1 MSRLQPI
8 FNPLATILAPP
19 GRPVDWLVGLATA
32 AALGCVGGVIATR
45 AMRVFGVHWG
55 WSALVLFGCLT
66 LRSTLGGLALPLGL
80 AALVATR
87 EVRSRHLDELDAG
100 ADLRAQ
106 ATRRRSPVDV
116 LRTGAAALELLRLRR
131 SARGWFRGDELI
143 IGRDHRGALV
153 SVPFG
158 GARGGSH
165 MLVVGATGSGKTVT
179 QTWTAVRAIE
189 RGMGAVVIDP
199 KGDGAMRAALARAA
213 HRHGRQFVEWT
224 TQGPAVYNPFAHGG
238 ETEIAD
244 KLLAGEHFSEPH
256 YLRQAQRYIGHV
268 VRALRGAG
276 FEVSLQAVSHHLDP
290 RCLDQLI
297 RDQRTDDAERT
308 HSYLDSLTARQ
319 LSDLAGV
326 RDRLA
331 IIAESDVGRWLDP
344 SEPSAGRFD
353 LLEAVRSRSIV
364 YFDLAADSRPLLT
377 QMLGAAIV
385 QDLTTTVASLQRAP
399 LPTVVVIDEFSS
411 IAAEQVVRLFGR
423 ARSAGF
429 SLVLGVQELA
439 DLRLPGRGPL
449 LEQVL
454 GNVTVLVAHRQ
465 VVPASAELVAGL
477 AGTVGAWRT
486 SRLGNGR
493 VTRTRVREG
502 ALAAS
507 DVMGLSPG
515 SAAAIVPGR
524 SSHASIARIFSLE
537 TKEER

>member
-1 MSRLQPI
+1 MSRMQPI
-8 FNPLATILAPP
+8 LDHLATSVAFPSRLF
-19 GRPVDWLVGLATA
+19 DWIVGLATA
-32 AALGCVGGVIATR
+32 VAVGCVGGAVVARMMR
-45 AMRVFGVHWG
+45 ARDVHWG
-55 WSALVLFGCLT
+55 WSALVLLACLP
-66 LRSTLGGLALPLGL
+66 LRSALGGLALPLGF

-87 EVRSRHLDELDAG
+87 RVRNRHQDELDAG
-100 ADLRAQ
+100 ADLRAR
-106 ATRRRSPVDV
+106 AARRRSPVDAV
-116 LRTGAAALELLRLRR
+116 RMSLAALELLRLRR
-131 SARGWFRGDELI
+131 DARGWFRGDELI
-143 IGRDHRGALV
+143 VGRDDRGALV

-158 GARGGSH
+158 GVRGGSH

-179 QTWTAVRAIE
+179 QTWIAVRAIE
-189 RGMGAVVIDP
+189 RGVGAVVIDP
-199 KGDGAMRAALARAA
+199 KGDRAMRAALARAA
-213 HRHGRQFVEWT
+213 HRCDRRLIEWT

-244 KLLAGEHFSEPH
+244 KLLAGERFSEPH

-290 RCLDQLI
+290 RCLDQLV
-297 RDQRTDDAERT
+297 RGQRTEDAERT
-308 HSYLDSLTARQ
+308 RSYLDSLTARQ
-319 LSDLAGV
+319 SSDLAGV

-344 SEPSAGRFD
+344 SEPSVERFD
-353 LLEAVRSRSIV
+353 LLQAVRARAIV

-385 QDLTTTVASLQRAP
+385 QDLTTTVATLQRAP

-423 ARSAGF
+423 ARSAGV
-429 SLVLGVQELA
+429 SVVLGAQELA
-439 DLRLPGRGPL
+439 DLRMPGHTSL

-477 AGTVGAWRT
+477 AGTVGVWRT
-486 SRLGNGR
+486 SRLGDGR

-502 ALAAS
+502 ALAPS
-507 DVMGLSPG
+507 DVMGLATG

-524 SSHASIARIFSLE
+524 SSSASIARILSLE
-537 TKEER
+537 TEEER

>member
-1 MSRLQPI
+1 MSRMQPI
-8 FNPLATILAPP
+8 LDDLATSVAFPTRLVEWI
-19 GRPVDWLVGLATA
+19 VGLATA
-32 AALGCVGGVIATR
+32 VALGCVGGAIVARVMR
-45 AMRVFGVHWG
+45 ARDVHWG
-55 WSALVLFGCLT
+55 WSALVLLACLA
-66 LRSTLGGLALPLGL
+66 LRSTLGRLALPLGL
-80 AALVATR
+80 AALLATR
-87 EVRSRHLDELDAG
+87 RVRNRHQDELDAG
-100 ADLRAQ
+100 ADLRAR
-106 ATRRRSPVDV
+106 AARRRSPVDV
-116 LRTGAAALELLRLRR
+116 VCTSVAALERLRLRR
-131 SARGWFRGDELI
+131 GARGWFRGDELI
-143 IGRDHRGALV
+143 VGRDDRGALV

-158 GARGGSH
+158 GVHGGSH

-179 QTWTAVRAIE
+179 QTWIAVRAIE

-199 KGDGAMRAALARAA
+199 KGDSTMRAALARAA
-213 HRHGRQFVEWT
+213 HRHGRRFVEWT

-244 KLLAGEHFSEPH
+244 KLLAGERFSEPH

-268 VRALRGAG
+268 VRALRSAG
-276 FEVSLQAVSHHLDP
+276 FEVSLQGVSHHLDP
-290 RCLDQLI
+290 RCLDRLV
-297 RDQRTDDAERT
+297 RDQRTEEGERT
-308 HSYLDSLTARQ
+308 RNYLDSLTARQ

-344 SEPSAGRFD
+344 SEPNVERFD
-353 LLEAVRSRSIV
+353 LLHSVRTRAIV

-385 QDLTTTVASLQRAP
+385 QDLTTTVATLQRAP
-399 LPTVVVIDEFSS
+399 LPTIVVIDEFSS

-423 ARSAGF
+423 ARSAGV
-429 SLVLGVQELA
+429 SVVLGAQELA
-439 DLRLPGRGPL
+439 DLRLPGHTPL

-454 GNVTVLVAHRQ
+454 GNVTAIVAHRQ

-486 SRLGNGR
+486 SRLGDGR

-502 ALAAS
+502 ALAPS
-507 DVMGLSPG
+507 DVMGLVPG

-524 SSHASIARIFSLE
+524 SSCASIARIFSLE
-537 TKEER
+537 IKEER

>member
-8 FNPLATILAPP
+8 FDHLATSLPFP
-19 GRPVDWLVGLATA
+19 GRLVDWLVGFATA
-32 AALGCVGGVIATR
+32 VALGCVGGAIVAR
-45 AMRVFGVHWG
+45 AMRAFGVHWG
-55 WSALVLFGCLT
+55 WSALVLVGCLP

-80 AALVATR
+80 AALLATR
-87 EVRSRHLDELDAG
+87 GVRRRHLDELDAG
-100 ADLRAQ
+100 ADLRAR
-106 ATRRRSPVDV
+106 AERRRSPAD
-116 LRTGAAALELLRLRR
+116 LLCAGAAALELRRLRR
-131 SARGWFRGDELI
+131 NPRGWFRGDQLI
-143 IGRDHRGALV
+143 VGRDDRRALV

-158 GARGGSH
+158 GVRGGSH

-199 KGDGAMRAALARAA
+199 KGDGAMRAALALAA
-213 HRHGRQFVEWT
+213 HRHGRRFVEWT

-244 KLLAGEHFSEPH
+244 KLLAGERFSEPH

-268 VRALRGAG
+268 VRALRAAG

-290 RCLDQLI
+290 RCLDQLA
-297 RDQRTDDAERT
+297 RDQRTEDAERT
-308 HSYLDSLTARQ
+308 RGYLDSLTARQ
-319 LSDLAGV
+319 SSDLAGV

-344 SEPSAGRFD
+344 SEPSAERFD
-353 LLEAVRSRSIV
+353 LLEAVRARAIV
-364 YFDLAADSRPLLT
+364 YFDLAADSRPLLS

-385 QDLTTTVASLQRAP
+385 QDLTTTVATLQRAP

-423 ARSAGF
+423 ARSAGV

-454 GNVTVLVAHRQ
+454 GNVTVLIAHRQ

-486 SRLGNGR
+486 SRLGDGR

-515 SAAAIVPGR
+515 WAAAIVPGR
-524 SSHASIARIFSLE
+524 SSRASIARIFSLD

>member
-1 MSRLQPI
+1 MSPLQPI
-8 FNPLATILAPP
+8 LNHLATTLAPP
-19 GRPVDWLVGLATA
+19 GRLVEWLVGLATA
-32 AALGCVGGVIATR
+32 VALGCVGGAIAGRVMR
-45 AMRVFGVHWG
+45 AFGVHWC
-55 WSALVLFGCLT
+55 WSALALFAWLP
-66 LRSTLGGLALPLGL
+66 LRSTLGGLAFPLGL

-87 EVRSRHLDELDAG
+87 GVRRRHLDELDAG

-106 ATRRRSPVDV
+106 AARRRSPVDV
-116 LRTGAAALELLRLRR
+116 FRTGAAALELLRLRR

-143 IGRDHRGALV
+143 VGRDDRGALV

-158 GARGGSH
+158 GVRGGSH

-276 FEVSLQAVSHHLDP
+276 FEVSLQAVSYHLGP
-290 RCLDQLI
+290 RCLDQLV
-297 RDQRTDDAERT
+297 RDQRTEDADRT
-308 HSYLDSLTARQ
+308 RSYLDSLTARQ

-344 SEPSAGRFD
+344 SEPSVERFD
-353 LLEAVRSRSIV
+353 LLEAVRARAIV

-385 QDLTTTVASLQRAP
+385 QDLTTTVATLQRAP

-423 ARSAGF
+423 ARSAGV
-429 SLVLGVQELA
+429 SVVLGAQELA
-439 DLRLPGRGPL
+439 DLRVPGHGAL

-454 GNVTVLVAHRQ
+454 GNVTVLIAHRQ
-465 VVPASAELVAGL
+465 VVPSSAELVAGL

-502 ALAAS
+502 ALAPS

-524 SSHASIARIFSLE
+524 SSRTSIARIFSLE

>member
-8 FNPLATILAPP
+8 FDHLATSLPFP
-19 GRPVDWLVGLATA
+19 GRLVDWLVGFATA
-32 AALGCVGGVIATR
+32 VALGCLGGAIVAR
-45 AMRVFGVHWG
+45 AMRAFGVHWG
-55 WSALVLFGCLT
+55 WSALVLFACLP
-66 LRSTLGGLALPLGL
+66 LRSTLGGLALPFGL
-80 AALVATR
+80 AALLATR
-87 EVRSRHLDELDAG
+87 GVRRRHLEELDAG
-100 ADLRAQ
+100 ADLRAR
-106 ATRRRSPVDV
+106 AARRRSPVDL
-116 LRTGAAALELLRLRR
+116 LRAGAAALELRRLHRN
-131 SARGWFRGDELI
+131 ARGWFRGDELI
-143 IGRDHRGALV
+143 VGRDDRGALV

-158 GARGGSH
+158 GVHGGAH

-213 HRHGRQFVEWT
+213 HRHGRRFVEWT

-290 RCLDQLI
+290 RCLDQLA
-297 RDQRTDDAERT
+297 RDQRTEDAERT
-308 HSYLDSLTARQ
+308 RGYLDSLTARQ
-319 LSDLAGV
+319 SSDLAGV

-344 SEPSAGRFD
+344 SEPSAERFD
-353 LLEAVRSRSIV
+353 LLEAVRARAIV

-385 QDLTTTVASLQRAP
+385 QDLTTTVATLQRAP

-423 ARSAGF
+423 ARSAGV

-439 DLRLPGRGPL
+439 DLRLPGRGSL

-454 GNVTVLVAHRQ
+454 GNVTVLIAHRQ

-486 SRLGNGR
+486 SRLGDGR

-515 SAAAIVPGR
+515 WAAAIVPGR
-524 SSHASIARIFSLE
+524 SSRASIARIFSLD